1 MIDYYSPA
9 AEFFDL
15 VGYRH
20 VASSG
25 PAIRAALAGLDTG
38 HGPVVDIGA
47 GTGLV
52 TQVAADAL
60 PGAEIIS
67 AEPSPTMRAIL
78 TSRVFSH
85 PDLRQRVTVTADS
98 AQELRLPGRISAA
111 LIFGVAGHLTQA
123 ERKDLWQRLAGRLP
137 AGGIVV
143 VELMGVD
150 IPRTIPFTRMV
161 REIMGRQTYEWWISG
176 EPAGDDVMRWHTA
189 WRVYQEGQLVRQVED
204 SYDWATFSVAQL
216 ARESGMTSRQITHA
230 GGGVTPEIGVLVK

>member
-1 MIDYYSPA
+1 MIDYYTPA

-15 VGYRH
+15 VGHRH

-25 PAIRAALAGLDTG
+25 PAVRAALAGLDTS

-52 TQVAADAL
+52 TEIVAATL
-60 PGAEIIS
+60 PDVEIVA
-67 AEPSPTMRAIL
+67 AEPSPGMRAIL
-78 TSRVFSH
+78 TSRVFGN
-85 PDLRQRVTVTADS
+85 PELRRRVTVTAEA
-98 AQELRLPGRISAA
+98 AQELALPDRISAA
-111 LIFGVAGHLTQA
+111 LLFGVAGHLTLA
-123 ERKDLWQRLAGRLP
+123 ERKDLWQRLADRLP

-150 IPRTIPFTRMV
+150 TPRTIPFTRMLC
-161 REIMGRQTYEWWISG
+161 ESLGRQTYEWWIAG
-176 EPAGDDVMRWHTA
+176 EPAGGDVMRWHTT
-189 WRVYQEGQLVRQVED
+189 WRVYADGHLVRTVED
-204 SYDWATFSVAQL
+204 SYDWATFGVAQL